1 MRFLITI
8 FSLVIILNASIL
20 DFTYLNKAKEA
31 YNKKDY
37 KTASKYYS
45 KVSNDEAKFDQANS
59 LYKAKDYK
67 NAIKL
72 YDQIQDKNLQFK
84 KLHNL
89 GNSYAHIGKIDQA
102 IQSYKSALKIK
113 EDKDTKYNLKLLEQ
127 QKKKNQKNTNPSCKR

>member
-127 QKKKNQKNTNPSCKR
+127 Q